1 VSRRIDRRLVAIP
14 FAVLTIGLGG
24 WMASGGPGGTS
35 AAPTEAPPPGG
46 HAMLDDAASRRAH
59 QSFQQAVVMLQAGQF
74 EHALT
79 ALHEVLTVYPG
90 LPEAHVNM
98 GFALLGLG
106 NPEAAADFF
115 DSASTL
121 RPSLHNAYYGL
132 ALAEI
137 DNGNNKAALAAMQ
150 AFAHR
155 ADENDRNL
163 PRAQEIIWELQA
175 ATKEVSE

>member
-1 VSRRIDRRLVAIP
+1 MIP
-14 FAVLTIGLGG
+14 LAVLAVGLGG
-24 WMASGGPGGTS
+24 WVFSGSPVATTVS
-35 AAPTEAPPPGG
+35 APEEIPAGG
-46 HAMLDDAASRRAH
+46 HAMLDDEASRHAH
-59 QSFQQAVVMLQAGQF
+59 QSFQQAVVMLQAGRF

-79 ALHEVLTVYPG
+79 ALHEVLKVYPA

-98 GFALLGLG
+98 GYALLGLG
-106 NPEAAADFF
+106 NPQAAADFF

-137 DNGNNKAALAAMQ
+137 EAGNKKAALAAMQ

-155 ADENDRNL
+155 ADENDRHL
-163 PRAQEIIWELQA
+163 PRALELIWELQA
-175 ATKEVSE
+175 ATREPSE